1 MEKTK
6 SVSKNKA
13 ALLAGIIT
21 ENPTF
26 VSLLGMCPTLA
37 TTKSVEA
44 AIGMGL
50 LVILTLIGSNTII
63 SLLRNIIPSQ
73 VKIPCYILIIA
84 TFVTILKMLTEA
96 FIPDL
101 YSSLGVFISLIVVN
115 CIILGRAEAY
125 ASKNGPVASF
135 FDGLGSGIGFTMA
148 ICIVALIRE
157 VVGTGA
163 LSFGVYFPIGAQYI
177 FHIIPEAYA
186 IPIFVQSAGGFL
198 TLAFVLAF
206 LAWRKNRK
214 EAQKLALERARIEEL
229 KAKKAKELAEKK
241 AAEAKAL
248 EEAKKAETA
257 KEEVKPVEVKE
268 EAKPEVKAE
277 IKEEAK
283 PEAAPVK
290 EEPKAEAKEE
300 IKEEK
305 TEVKEVA

>member
-13 ALLAGIIT
+13 VLLAGIIT

-44 AIGMGL
+44 AIGMGI

-84 TFVTILKMLTEA
+84 TFVTILKMLCEA
-96 FIPDL
+96 FIPEL

-115 CIILGRAEAY
+115 CIILGRAEAF

-135 FDGLGSGIGFTMA
+135 FDGLGAGIGFTLA
-148 ICIVALIRE
+148 ICVIALIRE

-214 EAQKLALERARIEEL
+214 EAQKLAAERARIEEL

-241 AAEAKAL
+241 AL
-248 EEAKKAETA
+248 
-257 KEEVKPVEVKE
+257 
-268 EAKPEVKAE
+268 
-277 IKEEAK
+277 EAK
-283 PEAAPVK
+283 PEAAAEVKAEVK
-290 EEPKAEAKEE
+290 EEPKVEAKETPAE
-300 IKEEK
+300 PVKEEVKEAAPEVKEEK
-305 TEVKEVA
+305 TENKEVA

>member
-13 ALLAGIIT
+13 VLLAGIIT

-63 SLLRNIIPSQ
+63 SLLRKVIPSQ

-115 CIILGRAEAY
+115 CIILGRAEAF

-135 FDGLGSGIGFTMA
+135 FDGLGAGIGFTLA
-148 ICIVALIRE
+148 ICVIALIRE

-214 EAQKLALERARIEEL
+214 EAQKLAAERARIEEL

-241 AAEAKAL
+241 ALEAKQAEEAKAAATPIV
-248 EEAKKAETA
+248 EAKS
-257 KEEVKPVEVKE
+257 
-268 EAKPEVKAE
+268 
-277 IKEEAK
+277 
-283 PEAAPVK
+283 EAAAEV
-290 EEPKAEAKEE
+290 KAEAKETPAE
-300 IKEEK
+300 PVKEEVKEAAPEVKEEK
-305 TEVKEVA
+305 TENKEVA

>member
-13 ALLAGIIT
+13 VLLAGIIT

-115 CIILGRAEAY
+115 CIILGRAEAF

-135 FDGLGSGIGFTMA
+135 FDGLGAGIGFTLA
-148 ICIVALIRE
+148 ICVIALIRE

-214 EAQKLALERARIEEL
+214 EAQKLAAEARIEEL
-229 KAKKAKELAEKK
+229 KAKKAKQAE
-241 AAEAKAL
+241 EAKA
-248 EEAKKAETA
+248 AATPI
-257 KEEVKPVEVKE
+257 V
-268 EAKPEVKAE
+268 
-277 IKEEAK
+277 EAK
-283 PEAAPVK
+283 PEAAAEVKVEAKETPAEPVK
-290 EEPKAEAKEE
+290 EEVKEAAPLV
-300 IKEEK
+300 KEEK
-305 TEVKEVA
+305 TENKEVA

>member
-13 ALLAGIIT
+13 VLLAGIIT

-44 AIGMGL
+44 AIGMGI

-84 TFVTILKMLTEA
+84 TFVTILKMLCEA
-96 FIPDL
+96 FIPEL

-115 CIILGRAEAY
+115 CIILGRAEAF

-135 FDGLGSGIGFTMA
+135 FDGLGAGIGFTLA
-148 ICIVALIRE
+148 ICVIAFIRE

-186 IPIFVQSAGGFL
+186 VPIFVQSAGGFL

-214 EAQKLALERARIEEL
+214 EAQKLAAERARIEEL

-241 AAEAKAL
+241 AAEEAKAKAEKEAL
-248 EEAKKAETA
+248 EAKE
-257 KEEVKPVEVKE
+257 KEEVKVQAV
-268 EAKPEVKAE
+268 
-277 IKEEAK
+277 
-283 PEAAPVK
+283 
-290 EEPKAEAKEE
+290 AEAKEE
-300 IKEEK
+300 PQNKENIEEK
-305 TEVKEVA
+305 NPEVKEAA

>member
-13 ALLAGIIT
+13 VLLAGIIT

-44 AIGMGL
+44 AIGMGI

-84 TFVTILKMLTEA
+84 TFVTILKMLCEA
-96 FIPDL
+96 FIPEL

-115 CIILGRAEAY
+115 CIILGRAEAF

-135 FDGLGSGIGFTMA
+135 FDGLGAGIGFTLA
-148 ICIVALIRE
+148 ICVIALIRE

-214 EAQKLALERARIEEL
+214 EAQKLAAERARIEEL

-241 AAEAKAL
+241 ALEAKQA
-248 EEAKKAETA
+248 
-257 KEEVKPVEVKE
+257 
-268 EAKPEVKAE
+268 
-277 IKEEAK
+277 EEAK
-283 PEAAPVK
+283 PEAAPEAKVEVK
-290 EEPKAEAKEE
+290 ETVAEAKEE
-300 IKEEK
+300 PKVETKETSAEPVKEEVKEAAPEVKEEK
-305 TEVKEVA
+305 TENKEVA

>member
-13 ALLAGIIT
+13 VLLAGIIT

-63 SLLRNIIPSQ
+63 SLLRKVIPSQ

-115 CIILGRAEAY
+115 CIILGRAEAF
-125 ASKNGPVASF
+125 ASKNGPKASF
-135 FDGLGSGIGFTMA
+135 FDALGTGLGFT
-148 ICIVALIRE
+148 IALCVIAFIRE
-157 VVGTGA
+157 FVGTGA
-163 LSFGVYFPIGAQYI
+163 LSFGVYFPIGIELSWQI
-177 FHIIPEAYA
+177 FPADYA
-186 IPIFVQSAGGFL
+186 ISIFVQSAGGFL
-198 TLAFVLAF
+198 TLGLVLAF
-206 LAWRKNRK
+206 LAWRK
-214 EAQKLALERARIEEL
+214 
-229 KAKKAKELAEKK
+229 AKRD
-241 AAEAKAL
+241 EAKAKL
-248 EEAKKAETA
+248 EKERLEALKAQKKAEM
-257 KEEVKPVEVKE
+257 
-268 EAKPEVKAE
+268 EAKAHVRTLMLGSILRSSFLLIRKRPTS
-277 IKEEAK
+277 
-283 PEAAPVK
+283 PRS
-290 EEPKAEAKEE
+290 
-300 IKEEK
+300 
-305 TEVKEVA
+305 

>member
-13 ALLAGIIT
+13 VLLAGIIT

-37 TTKSVEA
+37 TTKTVEA

-63 SLLRNIIPSQ
+63 SLLRKVIPSQ

-115 CIILGRAEAY
+115 CIILGRAEAF

-135 FDGLGSGIGFTMA
+135 FDGLGAGIGFTLA
-148 ICIVALIRE
+148 ICVIALIRE

-214 EAQKLALERARIEEL
+214 EAQKLAAERARIEEL

-241 AAEAKAL
+241 ALEAKQAEEAKA
-248 EEAKKAETA
+248 AAT
-257 KEEVKPVEVKE
+257 PVV
-268 EAKPEVKAE
+268 
-277 IKEEAK
+277 EAK
-283 PEAAPVK
+283 PEAAAEV
-290 EEPKAEAKEE
+290 KAEAKEE
-300 IKEEK
+300 PKVEAKETPAEPVKEEVKEAAPEVKEEK
-305 TEVKEVA
+305 TENKEVA

>member
-13 ALLAGIIT
+13 VLLAGIIT

-63 SLLRNIIPSQ
+63 SLLRKVIPSQ
-73 VKIPCYILIIA
+73 VKNPCYILINA

-115 CIILGRAEAY
+115 CIILGRAEAF

-135 FDGLGSGIGFTMA
+135 FDGLGAGIGFTLA
-148 ICIVALIRE
+148 ICVIALIRE

-186 IPIFVQSAGGFL
+186 IPIFVQ
-198 TLAFVLAF
+198 
-206 LAWRKNRK
+206 
-214 EAQKLALERARIEEL
+214 
-229 KAKKAKELAEKK
+229 
-241 AAEAKAL
+241 
-248 EEAKKAETA
+248 
-257 KEEVKPVEVKE
+257 
-268 EAKPEVKAE
+268 
-277 IKEEAK
+277 
-283 PEAAPVK
+283 
-290 EEPKAEAKEE
+290 
-300 IKEEK
+300 
-305 TEVKEVA
+305 

>member
-13 ALLAGIIT
+13 VLLAGIIT

-44 AIGMGL
+44 AIGMGI

-84 TFVTILKMLTEA
+84 TFVTILKMLCEA
-96 FIPDL
+96 FIPEL

-115 CIILGRAEAY
+115 CIILGRAEAF

-135 FDGLGSGIGFTMA
+135 FDGLGAGIGFTLA
-148 ICIVALIRE
+148 ICVIALIRE

-214 EAQKLALERARIEEL
+214 EAQKLAAERARIEEL

-241 AAEAKAL
+241 ALEAKQAEEAKA
-248 EEAKKAETA
+248 AATPI
-257 KEEVKPVEVKE
+257 V
-268 EAKPEVKAE
+268 EAKPEVSAE
-277 IKEEAK
+277 
-283 PEAAPVK
+283 V
-290 EEPKAEAKEE
+290 KAEAKEE
-300 IKEEK
+300 PKVETKETPAEPVKEEVKEAAPEVKEEK
-305 TEVKEVA
+305 TENKEVA

>member
-13 ALLAGIIT
+13 VLLAGIIT

-44 AIGMGL
+44 AIGMGI

-84 TFVTILKMLTEA
+84 TFVTILKMLCEA
-96 FIPDL
+96 FIPEL

-115 CIILGRAEAY
+115 CIILGRAEAF

-135 FDGLGSGIGFTMA
+135 FDGLGAGIGFTLA
-148 ICIVALIRE
+148 ICVIALIRE

-214 EAQKLALERARIEEL
+214 EAQKLAAERARIEEL

-241 AAEAKAL
+241 ALEAKQAEEAKAAQTPVV
-248 EEAKKAETA
+248 EAKPETA
-257 KEEVKPVEVKE
+257 PEAKVEVKE
-268 EAKPEVKAE
+268 TV
-277 IKEEAK
+277 
-283 PEAAPVK
+283 
-290 EEPKAEAKEE
+290 AEAKETPAE
-300 IKEEK
+300 AVKKEVKEAAPEVKEEK
-305 TEVKEVA
+305 TENKEVA

>member
-13 ALLAGIIT
+13 VLLAGIIT

-44 AIGMGL
+44 AIGMGI

-84 TFVTILKMLTEA
+84 TFVTILKMLCEA
-96 FIPDL
+96 FIPEL

-115 CIILGRAEAY
+115 CIILGRAEAF

-135 FDGLGSGIGFTMA
+135 FDGLGAGIGFTLA
-148 ICIVALIRE
+148 ICVIALIRE

-214 EAQKLALERARIEEL
+214 EAQKLAAERARIEEL

-241 AAEAKAL
+241 ALEAKQA
-248 EEAKKAETA
+248 EEAKSAATPI
-257 KEEVKPVEVKE
+257 V
-268 EAKPEVKAE
+268 EAKPEVAAE
-277 IKEEAK
+277 
-283 PEAAPVK
+283 V
-290 EEPKAEAKEE
+290 KAEAKEE
-300 IKEEK
+300 PKVEAKETPAEPVKEDVKEAAPEVKEEK
-305 TEVKEVA
+305 TENKEVA

>member
-13 ALLAGIIT
+13 VLLAGIIT

-63 SLLRNIIPSQ
+63 SLLRKVIPSQ

-115 CIILGRAEAY
+115 CIILGRAEAF

-135 FDGLGSGIGFTMA
+135 FDGLGAGIGFTLA
-148 ICIVALIRE
+148 ICVIALIRE

-214 EAQKLALERARIEEL
+214 EAQKLAAERARIEEL

-241 AAEAKAL
+241 ALEAKQAEEAKA
-248 EEAKKAETA
+248 AAT
-257 KEEVKPVEVKE
+257 PVV
-268 EAKPEVKAE
+268 
-277 IKEEAK
+277 EAK
-283 PEAAPVK
+283 PEAAAEV
-290 EEPKAEAKEE
+290 KAEAKEE
-300 IKEEK
+300 PKVEAKETPAEPVKEEVKEAAPLVKEEK
-305 TEVKEVA
+305 TENKEVA